1 MSGLIER
8 TRRSFV
14 IGVAGLCAAAAL
26 VPADASAATE
36 LVVWHAYRGNEKA
49 AFEKVVGSY
58 NASQSGVVVKTLAVP
73 YDAYAD
79 KITASIPRGR
89 GPDVFIF
96 AQDRLGGWVE
106 GGQTVESIDFYLED
120 ETVDSLV
127 PNMMDAMTYRDT
139 VYGLPFNYKSIAMIY
154 NTDLVKSP
162 PQTTGELVR
171 IAKQHTDKST
181 GRFGLAYEYSNYFY
195 HAALMNAFGGQV
207 FGAGATPK
215 IDDPAN
221 VKAIDLMMN
230 WFQQDGI
237 LPADPSSALISSLFN
252 DGKAAIVFNGP
263 WFVGEIGTGVNYA
276 IAPLP
281 KVDEAGGKPMAP
293 WLTVEGIYVSAGS
306 SHKEEAYDFAKFL
319 ISEEAALVMA
329 LEGRQLPTNKAVYS
343 NSKVAADPV
352 LSAYRK
358 QLETAVPMPNYAEM
372 TLMWSPVTTAMNKIV
387 KGSASPEVAL
397 KEAQQTVSSSIA
409 ALRKSR

>member
-1 MSGLIER
+1 MSGHPHR
-8 TRRSFV
+8 TRRHV
-14 IGVAGLCAAAAL
+14 IAAAGLIAGVL
-26 VPADASAATE
+26 FLPAGGHAATE
-36 LVVWHAYRGNEKA
+36 VVVWHAYRGNEKA
-49 AFEKVVGSY
+49 AFEKVVGMY
-58 NASQSGVVVKTLAVP
+58 NAAQSGVAVKTLAVP

-120 ETVDSLV
+120 ETVESLV
-127 PNMMDAMTYRDT
+127 PNMMAPMTYRDT
-139 VYGLPFNYKSIAMIY
+139 VYGLPLNYKSIAMIY
-154 NTDLVKSP
+154 NTELVKSP
-162 PQTTGELVR
+162 PRTTGELVKL
-171 IAKQHTDKST
+171 AKEHTNKAT

-207 FGAGATPK
+207 FGEGATPT
-215 IDDPAN
+215 IDLPAN
-221 VKAIDLMMN
+221 VEAIDLMMK
-230 WFQQDGI
+230 WYEKDGI

-263 WFVGEIGTGVNYA
+263 WFIGEVGSGVKYA

-281 KVDEAGGKPMAP
+281 AVDEAGGKPMAP

-306 SHKEEAYDFAKFL
+306 RHKEEAYEFAKYL
-319 ISEEAALVMA
+319 IGTEAALVMA
-329 LEGRQLPTNKAVYS
+329 VEGRQLPTNKAVYADRA
-343 NSKVAADPV
+343 VASDPV
-352 LSAYRK
+352 LSAFRK

-387 KGSASPEVAL
+387 KGSASAEVAL
-397 KEAQQTVSSSIA
+397 KEAQQTVATSIA